1 MINDETLL
9 NILLGSTSEPVF
21 MTDED
26 GNVLRISKAFEEVSG
41 LNSGRVVDQ
50 PIEAMCEM
58 SGGEVIS
65 DLVRST
71 LSVGQASHG
80 KVYFPIQSGYWELI
94 AKPILTVHK
103 ITGCVGILRKQKYGA
118 GVGVGFDAVTGL
130 PNMDLFKDRVEQA
143 IFNARRANKFVALML
158 VGVDR
163 YSEMK
168 DVYGDALGDKLSR
181 EVSTRLHHC
190 LRTSDTV
197 ARIESDRFALVMQIS
212 SVNDSV
218 LLSEKIHQSFEKT
231 FTVEGQGD
239 IAITCSIGV
248 SLFPTDGDLPD
259 DLIKHATVALSHA
272 KADGRG
278 RSQFYSNDM
287 NTRAKHRLEL
297 ESGIRRGLKNREF
310 LVYYQPKVDVQYSRV
325 AGMESL
331 VRWRDPER
339 GLVSPAEFIPV
350 AEESGLIEQIG
361 MFVLEE
367 TCAQN
372 YLWQQQGLP
381 AVRASV
387 NVSARQFRNQNF
399 VELVAEVLDRTGL
412 DPCWLELEITES
424 MLMGDVEPVIA
435 RMEALRKLGVYLSI
449 DDFGTGYSSLSYLSR
464 FPVTTLKIDR
474 AFVADLQSNH
484 HTAEITRAI
493 IGLSRGLELEVVAE
507 GAELKEQVEFLT
519 THGCNLV
526 QGYFYGKPM
535 PAKEFAAML
544 QGKVREL

>member
-1 MINDETLL
+1 MIDNAVLL
-9 NILLGSTSEPVF
+9 NTVLGSTSEPLF
-21 MTDED
+21 MTDEA
-26 GNVLRISKAFEEVSG
+26 GTVLRISKAFEEASG
-41 LNSGRVVDQ
+41 LTAAQVVDQ
-50 PIEAMCEM
+50 SVENLSAVAGREEIAN
-58 SGGEVIS
+58 
-65 DLVRST
+65 LVRSAISLGQVCRGT
-71 LSVGQASHG
+71 LD
-80 KVYFPIQSGYWELI
+80 FPGRPGFWGVAVEPVFTAHQ
-94 AKPILTVHK
+94 V
-103 ITGCVGILRKQKYGA
+103 TGCMAILRQQVRSA
-118 GVGVGFDAVTGL
+118 GGGVGFDPVTGL
-130 PNMDLFKDRVEQA
+130 PNRDLFKDRVEQA

-168 DVYGDALGDKLSR
+168 DVYGDAFGDKLIR
-181 EVSTRLHHC
+181 EISARLQHC

-197 ARIESDRFALVMQIS
+197 ARVEADRFALVMQIS

-231 FTVEGQGD
+231 VAVEGQGE
-239 IAITCSIGV
+239 IAMSCSVGV
-248 SLFPTDGDLPD
+248 SLFPTDGESPEELV
-259 DLIKHATVALSHA
+259 KHATVALSHA
-272 KADGRG
+272 KADGP
-278 RSQFYSNDM
+278 SQFYSSDM
-287 NTRAKHRLEL
+287 NVRAKHRLEL
-297 ESGIRRGLKNREF
+297 ESGIRRGLRNREF
-310 LVYYQPKVDVQYSRV
+310 LVYYQPKVDVQHSRV

-361 MFVLEE
+361 LFVLEE

-372 YLWQQQGLP
+372 FRWQQQGLP
-381 AVRASV
+381 PLRASV
-387 NVSARQFRNQNF
+387 NVSARQFRNKSF
-399 VELVAEVLDRTGL
+399 VATVADVLGRTGL
-412 DPCWLELEITES
+412 DPRWLELEITES
-424 MLMGDVEPVIA
+424 MLMGDVESVIA
-435 RMEALRKLGVYLSI
+435 RMEELRKLGVYLSI

-507 GAELKEQVEFLT
+507 GAELKEQVEFLMA
-519 THGCNLV
+519 HGCDLV

-535 PAKEFAAML
+535 PAEEFAAML